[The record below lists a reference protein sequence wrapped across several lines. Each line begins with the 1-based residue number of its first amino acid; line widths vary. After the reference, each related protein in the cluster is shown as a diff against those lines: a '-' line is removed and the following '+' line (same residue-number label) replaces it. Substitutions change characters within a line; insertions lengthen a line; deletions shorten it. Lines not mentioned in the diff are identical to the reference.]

1 MSSILNYINVS
12 SAPELNKVNN
22 AFNNN
27 IIVEL
32 RFNVFYINF
41 IIILLK
47 LNLY

>member
-1 MSSILNYINVS
+1 MS

-27 IIVEL
+27 IIIEL